1 MQNTSAGLRSFIL
14 AQKRKAVP
22 NRLALLAADGR
33 DDDFDELLLDD
44 LEVTAALAVDGK
56 SDVDVQGTAE
66 QVAAKLTAPE
76 KALDAVR
83 KPVFSA
89 GSRAA
94 LSLNC

>member
-66 QVAAKLTAPE
+66 QVPAAPSPSCSSPRLG
-76 KALDAVR
+76 LG
-83 KPVFSA
+83 PV
-89 GSRAA
+89 G
-94 LSLNC
+94 